1 MAITLSNGFLSDFK
15 TTTQS
20 TNLQLSDLVGEINI
34 ESAGGSGGGG
44 NTEGAGWYFYSD
56 EGYLN
61 AGPPISN
68 GNSIFLD
75 NINGVETFD
84 PNQQGGTN
92 LILHFNVNDSAGT
105 SYSAQFSDASQQG
118 SVVTI
123 TQGSNVAEYFNGS
136 GAGMNLA
143 NLNGVN
149 VFVIDTTNCLQ
160 TQTSANPFNFNDV
173 ITLSFGG

>member
-1 MAITLSNGFLSDFK
+1 MALTLENGLLTELK
-15 TTTQS
+15 TTTQT
-20 TNLQLSDLVGEINI
+20 TNLQFGDLVGKINI
-34 ESAGGSGGGG
+34 GTSGGGG
-44 NTEGAGWYFYSD
+44 NSGGAGWYFYSD

-68 GNSIFLD
+68 GNAIFLD
-75 NINGVETFD
+75 NIGGIETFD
-84 PNQQGGTN
+84 PNQQGGSN
-92 LILHFNVNDSAGT
+92 LLIHFNVNDSEGT
-105 SYSAQFSDASQQG
+105 SYSAQFSDATQQF
-118 SVVTI
+118 STVTI

-143 NLNGVN
+143 TLNGVN

-160 TQTSANPFNFNDV
+160 TQTAANPFNFNDV